1 MAVLQSTRVA
11 MNDDGER
18 ARCSFGDFG
27 DLVTTVAKIMADRH
41 SEAPHQE
48 NPPALARGSASVIP
62 R

>member
-41 SEAPHQE
+41 SGPTSGK
-48 NPPALARGSASVIP
+48 PSRASE